1 MCLLGLCG
9 YLHFGYSLEYHWNVY
24 CWDPFRRWTI
34 TNSHTGL
41 VIISQWHTAS
51 IFDGDWP
58 EYNLTTQWSTYHGG
72 WGWGWGVGGSGGWGG
87 WLGINSSEGGLRRT
101 VSAALILLVQAS
113 PAFAADGLGLMSNDL
128 GFYLP
133 WPVSWVALNLRL
145 SASQPDWLSQCKGAV
160 LIRVGVLIVEIRHSY
175 NHVIHIMGF
184 ALLLWWHL
192 YGGMEADLARS
203 LT

>member
-24 CWDPFRRWTI
+24 CWEPFRRWMI

-72 WGWGWGVGGSGGWGG
+72 WGWGVGVAVGGGGGMTGDKFKSRWPETDCLCGFDIIG
-87 WLGINSSEGGLRRT
+87 TGKPSICCWWAG
-101 VSAALILLVQAS
+101 
-113 PAFAADGLGLMSNDL
+113 ADVKWPWI
-128 GFYLP
+128 LP